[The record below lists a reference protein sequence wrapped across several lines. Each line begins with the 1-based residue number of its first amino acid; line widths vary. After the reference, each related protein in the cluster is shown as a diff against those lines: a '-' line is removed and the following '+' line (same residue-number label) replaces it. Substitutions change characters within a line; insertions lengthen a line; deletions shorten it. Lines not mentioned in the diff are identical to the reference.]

1 MNILCLT
8 DQFDGSDHS
17 AIAGVFGKYLPDR
30 AEVWLGFFDRS
41 CRRAAVRGRRIV
53 LPYACKR
60 RNLLR
65 ALDSGLELKGLD
77 VVVVR
82 NFIPVLGQMLKGRDR
97 CGYRLGFWHSFPHEF
112 RRVHEARL
120 EKKAVS
126 RKTLEYAWK
135 RFRAERRIGR
145 ADFLLTMSAA
155 FRETFHP
162 GLKIP
167 CFILPMGVDFEGLP
181 SSAPP
186 PIPPA
191 AGPKKFIY
199 SGAVDGLRQSAD
211 LARAFHETPGDFIL
225 DFYTASRNPTVRQ
238 IADLQDPRIR
248 LLPPVPRS
256 ELFRLL
262 GGYDVGLGLLPD
274 NELYRV
280 SSPTKTFE
288 YYALGLP
295 ALINPLPEYRE
306 VFDDQAAFY
315 CDFTVEAIRRKAKEL
330 LATPREILAQRGA
343 RGRAAV
349 LEKRNYQKL
358 AAGLFDFLQDL
369 TREYGNFEYRTRNFE
384 PQK

>member
-8 DQFDGSDHS
+8 DQFDGADHS
-17 AIAGVFGKYLPDR
+17 AIEGVFGKYLAER
-30 AEVWLGFFDRS
+30 AEVQLGFFDRS
-41 CRRAAVRGRRIV
+41 ADRAAIRGKRIV
-53 LPYACKR
+53 LPYACKHR
-60 RNLLR
+60 KMLR
-65 ALDSGLELKGLD
+65 TLESGLDLKRLD
-77 VVVVR
+77 LVVVR
-82 NFIPVLGQMLKGRDR
+82 NFLPVLGQMLKGRDR
-97 CGYRLGFWHSFPHEF
+97 YGYRLGFWHSFPHDF

-135 RFRAERRIGR
+135 RFREERRIGR
-145 ADFLLTMSAA
+145 ADFLITMSVA

-162 GLKIP
+162 RLQKP
-167 CFILPMGVDFEGLP
+167 CFILPMGVDFKGLP
-181 SSAPP
+181 SSAPR
-186 PIPPA
+186 PIPPT

-238 IADLQDPRIR
+238 IAELPDPRIR
-248 LLPPVPRS
+248 LLPAVPRA
-256 ELFRLL
+256 ELFRLM
-262 GGYDVGLGLLPD
+262 GGYDVGLGLLPN

-306 VFDDQAAFY
+306 VFDDQMAFY
-315 CDFTVEAIRRKAKEL
+315 CDFTGEAIRRRIAEL
-330 LATPREILAQRGA
+330 LAMPREMLAQRGA

-349 LEKRNYQKL
+349 LAKRNYQKL
-358 AAGLFDFLQDL
+358 AEGLFDFLRARL
-369 TREYGNFEYRTRNFE
+369 PASRTPTQAEERS
-384 PQK
+384 